1 MQHQKGFVEANA
13 RCFWS
18 AALLEA
24 MRELSFEG
32 YVSPGVLLVRA
43 GACAID
49 VVRAAWARRVLK
61 PPPNYLIEDVGC
73 SAYDLWSA
81 WIASGSEGYD
91 YDRYTIASG
100 YAEYGVDKLGSY
112 WMDNA
117 RWMGRDEGVFMDT
130 SETGRR

>member
-1 MQHQKGFVEANA
+1 MSESKYRVALLGAKQLIPSAAPCRSDISCRGFVEANA

-43 GACAID
+43 GACALD

-61 PPPNYLIEDVGC
+61 PPPNYLIEDVGE
-73 SAYDLWSA
+73 Y
-81 WIASGSEGYD
+81 ASSSGRPGENVRAGGAGS
-91 YDRYTIASG
+91 RRA
-100 YAEYGVDKLGSY
+100 
-112 WMDNA
+112 
-117 RWMGRDEGVFMDT
+117 GR
-130 SETGRR
+130 S